1 MFSAI
6 CEKELLFRSSTI
18 DVEATYESS
27 NSSEYFLAEANVC
40 HNYDMMM
47 N

>member
-18 DVEATYESS
+18 DVEVAYESI
-27 NSSEYFLAEANVC
+27 NSSEYFLAKANVR
-40 HNYDMMM
+40 HNSDMKM